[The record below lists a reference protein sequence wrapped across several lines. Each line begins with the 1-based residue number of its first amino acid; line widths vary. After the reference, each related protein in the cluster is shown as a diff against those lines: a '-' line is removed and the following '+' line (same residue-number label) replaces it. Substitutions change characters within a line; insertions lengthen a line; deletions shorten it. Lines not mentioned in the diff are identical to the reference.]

1 MDVAVFD
8 ERRCELGEGPISFGP
23 ANDAVAWVDI
33 TGQRVLFKTI
43 SSGITFE
50 WNIGE
55 DVGFIIP
62 RSDEGFI
69 LGTRTGPIAISPKI
83 EFPVRIEN
91 DPEPIKV
98 NDAKVSPTGD
108 LWFGTMSYSETPRV
122 GALYRVDAETRGLK
136 KILEEITVSNGTIW
150 SLDGATMYY
159 IDSPTRTL
167 QLFDYDGFDISNRRV
182 GLTFPE
188 HYGYPDGMTI
198 DAEGGLWIAFWMG
211 NAVRRFDPS
220 SNFKETAH
228 IATPAKRTTSCVF
241 AGENLDQ
248 LIITSAHENDSSE
261 PNEAGMT
268 FIANPGVRGV
278 PTSLFKVN
286 K

>member
-1 MDVAVFD
+1 MDVAIFD

-23 ANDAVAWVDI
+23 TNDAVAWVDI
-33 TGQRVLFKTI
+33 TGQRVLFRTI

-69 LGTRTGPIAISPKI
+69 LGTRTGPIAINPKI
-83 EFPVRIEN
+83 EFPARIEN

-98 NDAKVSPTGD
+98 NDAKVSPSGD
-108 LWFGTMSYSETPRV
+108 LWFGTMSYSETPHV
-122 GALYRVDAETRGLK
+122 GALYRVDAQTRSLK

-167 QLFDYDGFDISNRRV
+167 QLFDYDGLDISNRRV

-188 HYGYPDGMTI
+188 SYGYPDGMSI

-220 SNFKETAH
+220 SNFSETAY

-278 PTSLFKVN
+278 ATSLFKVN
-286 K
+286 S